1 MIDEDACLGST
12 LIKYQ
17 INSLMKGEDWL
28 CSVKTKTLFKA

>member
-17 INSLMKGEDWL
+17 INSLMNRGGLVMLCED
-28 CSVKTKTLFKA
+28 